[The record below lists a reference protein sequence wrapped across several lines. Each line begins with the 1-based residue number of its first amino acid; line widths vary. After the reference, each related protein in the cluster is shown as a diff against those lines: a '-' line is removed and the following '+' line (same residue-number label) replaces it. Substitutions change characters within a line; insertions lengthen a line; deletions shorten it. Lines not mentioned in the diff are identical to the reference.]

1 MTFNVTNTP
10 DDQTGAPG
18 QPSQQP
24 NSQDQGNAG
33 ADTGITPEK
42 ILEILK
48 RDEHAQQHIL
58 KLENENKTIRENFD
72 SLQTQL
78 EQLQAQLASQKKV
91 EELLTRTYPSNNQP
105 DQGTQ
110 NDNMNTP
117 TTQNLDQATIDS
129 LIAERMKEFMSKQE
143 QEKNYETAKTELS
156 RVFKDKSDE
165 HVRSVAA
172 KNGLTY
178 EAAET
183 LAKTNPT
190 LFNNLF
196 VVPFKQSQQSSF
208 SPTLSNQSTSS
219 VPNANAE
226 ITMES
231 WNKLRRENPRKWQA
245 VETQKAF
252 HTWFHNQQSK

>member
-10 DDQTGAPG
+10 NDQAGVTG
-18 QPSQQP
+18 QPNQQP
-24 NSQDQGNAG
+24 NSQDQGSKG
-33 ADTGITPEK
+33 ADNGITPDK
-42 ILEILK
+42 LLEILK
-48 RDEHAQQHIL
+48 RDEHAQQHIS
-58 KLENENKTIRENFD
+58 KLEQENKTIRDNFD

-78 EQLQAQLASQKKV
+78 EKLQAQLSSQKKV
-91 EELLTRTYPSNNQP
+91 EELLTGKYSSNNQP
-105 DQGTQ
+105 DQGNQ
-110 NDNMNTP
+110 NQNMNTP
-117 TTQNLDQATIDS
+117 TQQTLDQATVDS

-143 QEKNYETAKTELS
+143 QDKNYETAKIELS

-178 EAAET
+178 EAAEN
-183 LAKTNPT
+183 LAKTNPV

-196 VVPFKQSQQSSF
+196 VAPFKQGSTSVTA
-208 SPTLSNQSTSS
+208 PTQSNQSTSS
-219 VPNANAE
+219 VPNANPE
-226 ITMES
+226 INMEY
-231 WNKLRRENPRKWQA
+231 WNKLRRENPRKWQS